1 MAAVSKN
8 QKGPFL
14 NGPLYF
20 SGTEAF
26 RADMKFSGLS
36 ATYVNAYILNV
47 NQPTASGMTVRM
59 ADRISGNRPA
69 AAAIAELGQFVFPPC
84 IP

>member
-1 MAAVSKN
+1 MADVSKN

-36 ATYVNAYILNV
+36 ATYVNANILDV
-47 NQPTASGMTVRM
+47 HQPTAPGVAVRV
-59 ADRISGNRPA
+59 ADRISCSRA
-69 AAAIAELGQFVFPPC
+69 ATAAITEL
-84 IP
+84 